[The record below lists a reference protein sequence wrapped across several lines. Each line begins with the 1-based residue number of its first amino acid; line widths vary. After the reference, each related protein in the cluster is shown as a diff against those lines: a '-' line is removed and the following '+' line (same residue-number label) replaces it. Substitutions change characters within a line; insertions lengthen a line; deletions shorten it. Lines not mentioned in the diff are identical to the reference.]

1 LRGVPA
7 ALAIGLLVAGCGR
20 GDSDAE
26 DASGTAG
33 AGMALEQ
40 AAVDAGIVT
49 DPAKLHPVGAYASET
64 DRVCI
69 VPQEGGYRVGAS
81 VDYGDRQ
88 SCVARGT
95 ASGQTKLRFE
105 FGDACTFEAQFD
117 GERVSFPATLPSA
130 CDSRCTGRATLT
142 ALTASRLSD
151 AEAEARAMR
160 GPDGQP
166 LCG

>member
-1 LRGVPA
+1 MPA
-7 ALAIGLLVAGCGR
+7 ALAIGLLLAGCER
-20 GDSDAE
+20 GKPDAA
-26 DASGTAG
+26 DGVGGAG
-33 AGMALEQ
+33 AGAALEQ
-40 AAVDAGIVT
+40 AAIDAGIVT
-49 DPAKLHPVGAYASET
+49 DPAKLNPVGAYASET

-95 ASGQTKLRFE
+95 ASGRTKLRFE
-105 FGDACTFEAQFD
+105 FGDECTFEADFD
-117 GERVSFPATLPSA
+117 GGRVSFPATLPSA
-130 CDSRCTGRATLT
+130 CDTRCTGRATLT
-142 ALTASRLSD
+142 ALSASRLSD

-160 GPDGQP
+160 GPDKQP